1 MVQFGVRHSGV
12 VAAIATVFGVGVY
25 TLGSGTG
32 ETGAI
37 LAAIF
42 GDQYTVRLTC
52 AGGGAFSK
60 YTHGFSQDHARG
72 KAEQSHPGCEAASV
86 TPVRHHRRSG
96 AYSTGIR
103 L

>member
-1 MVQFGVRHSGV
+1 MVRFGIRPGGV
-12 VAAIATVFGVGVY
+12 IGAIVTIVGVGIY
-25 TLGSGTG
+25 SLGLGTG

-52 AGGGAFSK
+52 AGGSAFSE
-60 YTHGFSQDHARG
+60 YTHGFSSAHARA
-72 KAEQSHPGCEAASV
+72 KSEQSHSGCQAASV

>member
-1 MVQFGVRHSGV
+1 MVRFGVRPGGV
-12 VAAIATVFGVGVY
+12 IAAIVTIVGIGVY
-25 TLGSGTG
+25 SLGLGTG

-52 AGGGAFSK
+52 ANGGAFSQ

-72 KAEQSHPGCEAASV
+72 KAERSHPGCEAASV
-86 TPVRHHRRSG
+86 TPVRHHGRAG
-96 AYSTGIR
+96 AYSTGTR
-103 L
+103 M